1 MYPKTDYWDSKP
13 DSWKL
18 DYLSLRLQAET
29 DTVTRLTTRLAVAN
43 EKIKELERE
52 RSA

>member
-1 MYPKTDYWDSKP
+1 MYPKTDYWDAKP
-13 DSWKL
+13 DSWKVE
-18 DYLSLRLQAET
+18 YLSSLVQSERET
-29 DTVTRLTTRLAVAN
+29 TIRLTTRLAEAN